1 MGKQSEPWGMVIV
14 GGKDQA
20 LTVKLGRIKAY
31 SPAEAA
37 GLKEWDYIWSINGQE
52 VFEMAH
58 NQICGIIKS
67 AGTSLQMVVE
77 RGDHIVPNFEEIWP
91 SNKDKNDKYK
101 RRLIGMEYYLDA
113 MEHHGLRGHLPQP
126 DNFTTCGKLG
136 IEINQYNCPIEC
148 YDEAV
153 IEEMTEDREMLTNP
167 ELVEKRK
174 DLQSNMRNENPLVQQ
189 KMQQFD
195 PRKSNVLTTLQTS
208 RGKKQP
214 PERLEIILHFE
225 RIH

>member
-1 MGKQSEPWGMVIV
+1 MCLFHVPVSHGGGIFNLILTITKITPLKHEYLVLSDLGSACPPLKEKAASMPKEMINVTIQRKQGEPWGMVIV

-77 RGDHIVPNFEEIWP
+77 RCESLN
-91 SNKDKNDKYK
+91 
-101 RRLIGMEYYLDA
+101 
-113 MEHHGLRGHLPQP
+113 
-126 DNFTTCGKLG
+126 
-136 IEINQYNCPIEC
+136 
-148 YDEAV
+148 
-153 IEEMTEDREMLTNP
+153 
-167 ELVEKRK
+167 
-174 DLQSNMRNENPLVQQ
+174 
-189 KMQQFD
+189 
-195 PRKSNVLTTLQTS
+195 
-208 RGKKQP
+208 
-214 PERLEIILHFE
+214 
-225 RIH
+225 